1 MRQIFLREPWI
12 EWPEIEKRLD
22 ACDDLYFD
30 AVSQI
35 SLPRWSLGRSVLVGD
50 AAYCPSLLAGEG
62 AAFGMAGAYIL
73 ARELERTDGDH
84 TRAFAAYEHHFR
96 PFIERKQ
103 KAARAFAR
111 SFAPRTSLGLFVRD
125 QVLRLA
131 AIPAIADFLM
141 RRFVADRFVLP
152 D

>member
-1 MRQIFLREPWI
+1 
-12 EWPEIEKRLD
+12 
-22 ACDDLYFD
+22 
-30 AVSQI
+30 
-35 SLPRWSLGRSVLVGD
+35 
-50 AAYCPSLLAGEG
+50 
-62 AAFGMAGAYIL
+62 MAGAYIL
-73 ARELERTDGDH
+73 ACELERTVGDH
-84 TRAFAAYEHHFR
+84 TRAFAAFEQHFR

-131 AIPAIADFLM
+131 AIPAVADFLM
-141 RRFVADRFVLP
+141 HRFVADRFVLP